1 MVVPRQLQ
9 NRIMLEYHG
18 GPLGGHYSGNRLYNV
33 LITNWYWDRMYND
46 ALEFCRSC
54 PQCAI
59 VTGGERHVKQ
69 PLHPIPVQ
77 RIFQIIGL
85 DMMDLLVTEQGNKH
99 VIVFQDY
106 FSKRPMVFPVPDQK
120 TSRIAEL
127 LTKEIIPFF
136 GVPEAIL
143 TDRGT
148 NLLSHLMLDIC
159 SSLGITKLNTTAYHP
174 ECDGMV
180 ERFNRTLKSMLR
192 QFADKFGTQWDKYLS
207 GLLWAYRNT
216 PHESTGEKP
225 SFLLFGIDCRSPS
238 ESALSPPSQLE
249 PTDIT
254 GYHEELTLSLSTAR
268 KLAALQIQKA
278 QAKYKKCHDKKAKI
292 STFKI
297 GEWVL
302 VKFPHEE
309 TGRMRKLSR
318 PWHGPFRVASREDP
332 DLTVTNVY
340 FPGDAP
346 IKIHQNRVSHCPK
359 EFPAGYF
366 WYGGKR
372 KGTGK
377 PPRWVEELLSYCE
390 EEDMQV
396 S

>member
-1 MVVPRQLQ
+1 
-9 NRIMLEYHG
+9 
-18 GPLGGHYSGNRLYNV
+18 
-33 LITNWYWDRMYND
+33 
-46 ALEFCRSC
+46 
-54 PQCAI
+54 
-59 VTGGERHVKQ
+59 
-69 PLHPIPVQ
+69 
-77 RIFQIIGL
+77 
-85 DMMDLLVTEQGNKH
+85 
-99 VIVFQDY
+99 
-106 FSKRPMVFPVPDQK
+106 
-120 TSRIAEL
+120 
-127 LTKEIIPFF
+127 
-136 GVPEAIL
+136 
-143 TDRGT
+143 
-148 NLLSHLMLDIC
+148 MLDIC
-159 SSLGITKLNTTAYHP
+159 SSLGITKLNTTAYHS

-192 QFADKFGTQWDKYLS
+192 KHADKFGTQWERYLS
-207 GLLWAYRNT
+207 GLLWAYGNT
-216 PHESTGEKP
+216 LHESTGEKP
-225 SFLLFGIDCRSPS
+225 LFLLFGIDCRSPS

-249 PTDIT
+249 PTEVTD
-254 GYHEELTLSLSTAR
+254 YREELALSLSTAR

-278 QAKYKKCHDKKAKI
+278 QAKYKKYHDKKAKV

-318 PWHGPFRVASREDP
+318 PWHGPFRVISREDP

-366 WYGGKR
+366 WYGDKR

-377 PPRWVEELLSYCE
+377 PLRWVEELLSGREEGDTSHPEPFDTDDTDTMPVEDTEINKSDIVEDVESE
-390 EEDMQV
+390 EEALGPSGSSIEKSRTRETNYYQRG
-396 S
+396 SIKPPHRYL